1 MDSQLWWYLARVGG
15 LTSWWLLSATV
26 VWGLLLS
33 TRVLGPKAVSG
44 RLLDLHRF
52 LSGLSLVFLTV
63 HLLGLLADSWVDIGL
78 IQILFPFT
86 SDYRPVAVAWG
97 VIALYLLAAIQAT
110 SLLKSRIPH
119 RWWRYVHTSTFAI
132 FVLTTVHAL
141 TAGTDEGTVRW
152 TALVLVAAVAFLAI
166 YRLLIG
172 RRTGGGRGDKP
183 AASGDAA
190 KPPVRGDAPGSRP
203 VVVQALRKPADGVV
217 AVELAAADGAPL
229 PAWEPG
235 AHVDL
240 VLPSGLIRQYSLCGD
255 PADPDTYRIGV
266 LHVEDGRG
274 GSAEVHALRAGQR
287 IAVRGPRNRFP
298 LVLADHYLFI
308 AGGIGIT
315 PILPM
320 VRAVAAAGREW
331 RLVYGGRSRATMA
344 FADELLALGGDR
356 VRLVPEDSDGLPDL
370 AAALADTARGA
381 AVYACGPEPLLT
393 ALEKTIAA
401 DFPDRHLHI
410 ERFSAPRTAPQKP
423 GAPAVAGEFTVALR
437 RSGRV
442 LLVPADRTLLE
453 VIREAVPDVP
463 SSCEEGFCGSCELR
477 VLDGAPDHR
486 DTVLSAGERDRRD
499 VIYPCVSR
507 ARSRT
512 LSVDL

>member
-33 TRVLGPKAVSG
+33 TGVLGPRPARG

-52 LSGLSLVFLTV
+52 LSALSLIFLAV
-63 HLLGLLADSWVDIGL
+63 HLIGLVADSWVDIGL
-78 IQILFPFT
+78 VQILFPFT

-97 VIALYLLAAIQAT
+97 VIALYLLAAIQTT
-110 SLLKSRIPH
+110 SLLKKRIPH
-119 RWWRYVHTSTFAI
+119 RWWRYVHTTTFAI

-141 TAGTDEGTVRW
+141 TAGTDERTVRW
-152 TALVLVAAVAFLAI
+152 TGLVLVAAVAFLAI

-172 RRTGGGRGDKP
+172 RRTD
-183 AASGDAA
+183 ASGSHTPSGTKATVE
-190 KPPVRGDAPGSRP
+190 PPVSRESPGSRP
-203 VVVQALRKPADGVV
+203 VVVQQLRSAADGVV
-217 AVELAAADGAPL
+217 AIELAAADGSPL

-255 PADPDTYRIGV
+255 QSDPDAYRVGV
-266 LHVEDGRG
+266 LQVPDGRG

-287 IAVRGPRNRFP
+287 IAIRGPRNRFP

-320 VRAVAAAGREW
+320 VRAAAAAGREW
-331 RLVYGGRSRATMA
+331 RLIYGGRSRATMA

-356 VRLVPEDSDGLPDL
+356 VHLVPEDTDGMPDL
-370 AAALADTARGA
+370 AAALADTPRGA
-381 AVYACGPEPLLT
+381 AIYSCGPEPLLA
-393 ALEKTIAA
+393 ALEKVMAA

-410 ERFSAPRTAPQKP
+410 ERFAAPRPPQQTDAP
-423 GAPAVAGEFTVALR
+423 APAVEFQVELR
-437 RSGRV
+437 RSGR
-442 LLVPADRTLLE
+442 LLPVPADRSLLE
-453 VIREAVPDVP
+453 VIREAVPEVP

-477 VLDGAPDHR
+477 VLAGTPDHR
-486 DTVLSAGERDRRD
+486 DTVLSPGERDRRD
-499 VIYPCVSR
+499 VVYPCVSR
-507 ARSRT
+507 ARSQK
-512 LSVDL
+512 LVVDL

>member
-33 TRVLGPKAVSG
+33 TRVLGPKAVPG

-52 LSGLSLVFLTV
+52 LSALSLVFLGI
-63 HLLGLLADSWVDIGL
+63 HLIGLLADSFVDIGL

-97 VIALYLLAAIQAT
+97 VIALYLIAAIQTT
-110 SLLKSRIPH
+110 SLLKKRIPH
-119 RWWRYVHTSTFAI
+119 RWWRYVHTTTFAI
-132 FVLTTVHAL
+132 FVLTTIHAL
-141 TAGTDEGTVRW
+141 TAGTDEAVVRW
-152 TALVLVAAVAFLAI
+152 TTLLLSAAVAFLVI

-172 RRTGGGRGDKP
+172 RRTDAGSPDAP
-183 AASGDAA
+183 AAAGRPAEL
-190 KPPVRGDAPGSRP
+190 PVRRDAPGSRA
-203 VVVQALRKPADGVV
+203 VVVSELSQAADGVM
-217 AVELAAADGAPL
+217 AVELAAADGAQL

-255 PADPDTYRIGV
+255 PAGRETYRIGV
-266 LHVEDGRG
+266 LHVPHGRG
-274 GSAEVHALRAGQR
+274 GSAEVHNLREGQR
-287 IAVRGPRNRFP
+287 IAIRGPRNKFP
-298 LVLADHYLFI
+298 LVLANHYLFI

-344 FADELLALGGDR
+344 FADELLDLGGDR
-356 VRLVPEDSDGLPDL
+356 VQLVPEDTDGLPDL
-370 AAALADTARGA
+370 TAAIADTPPAA
-381 AVYACGPEPLLT
+381 AVYSCGPEPLLA
-393 ALEKTIAA
+393 ALEKTIA
-401 DFPDRHLHI
+401 DFPDRHLHT
-410 ERFSAPRTAPQKP
+410 ERFAAPRPAPQES
-423 GAPAVAGEFTVALR
+423 GAPDQAGEFKVELR

-442 LLVPADRTLLE
+442 LPVPADRSLLD
-453 VIREAVPDVP
+453 VIREAVPDAP

-477 VLDGAPDHR
+477 VLDGTPDHR
-486 DTVLSAGERDRRD
+486 DTVLSANERDRRD

-507 ARSRT
+507 ARSPI